1 MAVEALQNRRL
12 QHFTS
17 DHGCATWRRLLA
29 RGVPEKISLFEVNTI
44 LTRPTQTREHLHP
57 YLFVSFSLKPTVRF
71 IHNRG
76 FSYQW
81 MNLQFIQQLKDSS

>member
-29 RGVPEKISLFEVNTI
+29 RGVPEKIKSFLSEYDLNTA
-44 LTRPTQTREHLHP
+44 HLDEKTFTA
-57 YLFVSFSLKPTVRF
+57 LSICKL
-71 IHNRG
+71 
-76 FSYQW
+76 
-81 MNLQFIQQLKDSS
+81 